1 MTDVAAIRMEA
12 LDYARNEGVLNKTK
26 HGLSSIAE
34 SIQQKLNGVKFP
46 SVRSA
51 ILSFALALGI
61 MSLFMLLTPHCAA
74 AFGLDDLVNKVGEML
89 GTWVDS
95 IGQGIM
101 KFLNGTLVQP
111 AANAM
116 LKYTLGV
123 IKDSVSCSDLLCNF
137 DHLLGNTSGKLNLA
151 ALVTNVSDSAIKPV
165 AATLLA
171 MGMLLQLLKIAK
183 KMDQGGGMMPSVRE
197 VVALF
202 VWCAVMMYMVR
213 NGVGIVKDLYTMV
226 LEIIKTASKSA
237 NSLGANA
244 GTDWWSKDNL
254 ITFPEDGN
262 IIESLIIMLECA
274 ITYLTAE
281 FTLIIA
287 YAMMIGR
294 AIEIYLTAMFAPIP
308 FALMGFDETRSWGWG
323 YLRQFLALC
332 LAGVVMVVVLYMFPY
347 MVVSLVGDIGT
358 GLSGVGNVAHTL
370 IKVAACCI
378 VVAMTLTKSTQIAR
392 SILGG

>member
-1 MTDVAAIRMEA
+1 MMDVAAVRVEA
-12 LDYARNEGVLNKTK
+12 LDYARNEGILNKAK
-26 HGLSSIAE
+26 HGLSSAAKSLQE
-34 SIQQKLNGVKFP
+34 KLNGIKAP
-46 SVRSA
+46 SVNRA
-51 ILSFALALGI
+51 VASFALALGI

-74 AFGLDDLVNKVGEML
+74 AFGLDDLMNKVGEMISSW
-89 GTWVDS
+89 TTS
-95 IGQGIM
+95 IGEAIM
-101 KFLNGTLVQP
+101 KFFNGTLVQP
-111 AANAM
+111 AANAL
-116 LKYTLGV
+116 LKYTLGT
-123 IKDSVSCSDLLCNF
+123 IKDSVAASDLLCDF
-137 DHLLGNTSGKLNLA
+137 DHLLGNASGKLNLA
-151 ALVTNVSDSAIKPV
+151 ALVANVSDSAIKPV

-197 VVALF
+197 VIGLF

-213 NGVGIVKDLYTMV
+213 NGVGIVKDLYSIV
-226 LEIIKTASKSA
+226 LEIIKVASTSA

-254 ITFPEDGN
+254 IVFPADGN
-262 IIESLIIMLECA
+262 IIESLIIFLECL
-274 ITYLTAE
+274 ITW
-281 FTLIIA
+281 LIACCTVVIS

-347 MVVSLVGDIGT
+347 LVVSVIGDMGT
-358 GLSGVGNVAHTL
+358 GLSGVGTVFNMLA
-370 IKVAACCI
+370 KVTACCI
-378 VVAMTLTKSTQIAR
+378 VVAMTLTKSTQMAR

>member
-1 MTDVAAIRMEA
+1 MMDVAAIRVEA
-12 LDYARNEGVLNKTK
+12 LDYARNEGALNKAK
-26 HGLSSIAE
+26 YHLAAAAKSVE
-34 SIQQKLNGVKFP
+34 CKLDGIKFP
-46 SVRSA
+46 SARRA
-51 ILSFALALGI
+51 GASFALALGI
-61 MSLFMLLTPHCAA
+61 MLLLMLLTPHCAA
-74 AFGLDDLVNKVGEML
+74 AFGLDDLVNKVGEMI
-89 GTWVDS
+89 GSWTEA

-111 AANAM
+111 IANLM
-116 LKYTLGV
+116 LKCTLGD
-123 IKDSVSCSDLLCNF
+123 IKNCVSASDLLCDF
-137 DHLLGNTSGKLNLA
+137 DHLLGNTSGKINLA

-213 NGVGIVKDLYTMV
+213 NGVGIVKDLYSIV
-226 LEIIKTASKSA
+226 LEIIKTASTSA
-237 NSLGANA
+237 SSLGANA

-254 ITFPEDGN
+254 IVFPEDGN
-262 IIESLIIMLECA
+262 IIESLVIS
-274 ITYLTAE
+274 
-281 FTLIIA
+281 

-323 YLRQFLALC
+323 YLRQFLSLC

-347 MVVSLVGDIGT
+347 LVVSVVGDIGT
-358 GLSGVGNVAHTL
+358 GLSGIGNVAHTL
-370 IKVAACCI
+370 VKIIACCG
-378 VVAMTLTKSTQIAR
+378 VVAMTLAKSTQLAR
-392 SILGG
+392 AALGG

>member
-1 MTDVAAIRMEA
+1 MTDAAAIRIEA
-12 LDYARNEGVLNKTK
+12 LDYARNEGAVNKIRR
-26 HGLSSIAE
+26 GLGSAAE
-34 SIQQKLNGVKFP
+34 SIQRKLAGIKSP
-46 SVRSA
+46 SVSRA
-51 ILSFALALGI
+51 TMAFALALGT

-101 KFLNGTLVQP
+101 KFLNGTLIQP
-111 AANAM
+111 IANAM

-123 IKDSVSCSDLLCNF
+123 IKDSVACSDLLCDFN
-137 DHLLGNTSGKLNLA
+137 HLLGNTSGKLNLA

-213 NGVGIVKDLYTMV
+213 NGVGLVKDLYTMV
-226 LEIIKTASKSA
+226 LEIIKTASRSA

-254 ITFPEDGN
+254 IVFPADGN
-262 IIESLIIMLECA
+262 IVESLVILLECA

-358 GLSGVGNVAHTL
+358 GLSGIGNVTHTL
-370 IKVAACCI
+370 IKVAACCL

-392 SILGG
+392 SIMGG

>member
-1 MTDVAAIRMEA
+1 MTDAAAIRIEA

-26 HGLSSIAE
+26 HGLALAAE
-34 SIQQKLNGVKFP
+34 SIQQKLSAIKSP
-46 SVRSA
+46 SVRRA
-51 ILSFALALGI
+51 TLSFALALGI
-61 MSLFMLLTPHCAA
+61 MLLFMLLTPHCAA

-89 GTWVDS
+89 GTWMAS
-95 IGQGIM
+95 INEAIM
-101 KFLNGTLVQP
+101 KFLNDNITQP
-111 AANAM
+111 AANFL
-116 LKYTLGV
+116 LKNTLGI
-123 IKDSVSCSDLLCNF
+123 IKDSVAASDLLCDF

-226 LEIIKTASKSA
+226 LEIIKVASTSA

-244 GTDWWSKDNL
+244 AVDWWSKDDL
-254 ITFPEDGN
+254 ITFPKDGN
-262 IIESLIIMLECA
+262 IIESLAILIECS
-274 ITYLTAE
+274 ITWLIACLTVV
-281 FTLIIA
+281 IS

-308 FALMGFDETRSWGWG
+308 FALMGVDETRSWGWG
-323 YLRQFLALC
+323 YIRQFLALC
-332 LAGVVMVVVLYMFPY
+332 LAGVVMVVTLYMFPY
-347 MVVSLVGDIGT
+347 LVVSIVGDIGT
-358 GLSGVGNVAHTL
+358 GLSGVGTVFNMLA
-370 IKVAACCI
+370 KVTACCI

>member
-1 MTDVAAIRMEA
+1 MMDVAAIRVEA
-12 LDYARNEGVLNKTK
+12 LDYARNEGILNKAK
-26 HGLSSIAE
+26 HRLATAARSVGC
-34 SIQQKLNGVKFP
+34 KLDGIKSP
-46 SVRSA
+46 SVKRA
-51 ILSFALALGI
+51 GASFALALGI
-61 MSLFMLLTPHCAA
+61 MLLLMLLTPHCAA
-74 AFGLDDLVNKVGEML
+74 AFGLDDLVNKVGEMISSW
-89 GTWVDS
+89 TTS
-95 IGQGIM
+95 INEAIM
-101 KFLNGTLVQP
+101 KFLNDTLVQP
-111 AANAM
+111 AANFM
-116 LKYTLGV
+116 LKCTLGD
-123 IKDSVSCSDLLCNF
+123 IKECVSASDLLCDF

-213 NGVGIVKDLYTMV
+213 NGVGIVKDLYSIV
-226 LEIIKTASKSA
+226 LEIIKTASTSA

-244 GTDWWSKDNL
+244 AADWWSKDDL
-254 ITFPEDGN
+254 IIFPKDGN
-262 IIESLIIMLECA
+262 IIESLAILLECA
-274 ITYLTAE
+274 FAYVVAQ
-281 FTLIIA
+281 FTLVIS

-323 YLRQFLALC
+323 YLRQFLSLC

-347 MVVSLVGDIGT
+347 LVVSVVGDIGT
-358 GLSGVGNVAHTL
+358 GMSGIGTVAHTL
-370 IKVAACCI
+370 VKVIACCV
-378 VVAMTLTKSTQIAR
+378 VVAMTLAKSTQLAR
-392 SILGG
+392 AALGG

>member
-12 LDYARNEGVLNKTK
+12 LDYARNEGVLNRTK

-34 SIQQKLNGVKFP
+34 SIQQKLNGVKSP